1 MGTLI
6 DLTGERFGRLRVLGR
21 AGSDLQNKPTWR
33 CVCDCGAEVVVRGLS
48 LRSGH
53 TESCGCYCREVHT
66 KHGDEGSRLYVIWC
80 DMKERCFLPSHKSFA
95 DYGGRGITVCEEW
108 LDYATFMEWALEN
121 GYDPEAVKWTCTLD
135 RIDHEKGYCPEN
147 CRWVDMKAQGRN
159 KRNNVLIEFRGEI
172 RPLSEWAEILG
183 VKYQTLYARLT
194 RYNLSVEAAFTKGI
208 CEGR

>member
-6 DLTGERFGRLRVLGR
+6 DLTGERFGRLKVLGR

-33 CVCDCGAEVVVRGLS
+33 CACDCGVEVVVRGSS

-66 KHGDEGSRLYVIWC
+66 KHGAEGTRLYAVWKNMRDRCSNENHKSYANYGSR
-80 DMKERCFLPSHKSFA
+80 
-95 DYGGRGITVCEEW
+95 GISVCKDW
-108 LDYATFMEWALEN
+108 LDFSNFMEWAFRT
-121 GYDPEAVKWTCTLD
+121 GYDPNARKGKCTLD
-135 RIDHEKGYCPEN
+135 RIDCNEGYCPEN
-147 CRWVDMKAQGRN
+147 CRWADAKTQGRN
-159 KRNNVLIEFRGEI
+159 KRNNVLIEFRGEVH
-172 RPLSEWAEILG
+172 PLSEWAEILG

-194 RYNLSVEAAFTKGI
+194 RYNLSIEAAFTKGI